1 MLDMLAKLTENQRA
15 LVEANMWLVGKV
27 IADCVHALE
36 PGSLFAYE
44 DLQQIGCV
52 GLCKAAQHNKPG
64 HEASFST
71 YAYVVIRNEIFMALE
86 YAGRRSCESAAE
98 LLPLPSQ
105 DDASALDAELEEV
118 EACSDLLALLSR
130 AEEAASGSARKGVQA
145 IRLLALGYTN
155 REIGERYGV
164 PANHV
169 TAWVAKARKL
179 IAALLADG
187 TAAKQSI

>member
-1 MLDMLAKLTENQRA
+1 MTL
-15 LVEANMWLVGKV
+15 
-27 IADCVHALE
+27 
-36 PGSLFAYE
+36 
-44 DLQQIGCV
+44 
-52 GLCKAAQHNKPG
+52 
-64 HEASFST
+64 
-71 YAYVVIRNEIFMALE
+71 
-86 YAGRRSCESAAE
+86 SARAE